1 MRPSSIALLSWLVL
15 VAIGLQLGRFAS
27 FEFRRLMVRKEV
39 KQQLKAGVPENER
52 AYFTFTQ
59 AEYDALK
66 WIKPDKEFT
75 LGAGFFDVIERE
87 VGADGKIHLTCMNDR
102 QEAALFADLS
112 RMVDGAMD
120 HKGDGPQRTQLLFG
134 LLKHWTVATC
144 TWRCA
149 VPELPAVQLLAE
161 VHGDRA
167 GYPSTWW
174 TPPRG

>member
-1 MRPSSIALLSWLVL
+1 MRRRTVALLSWLVL
-15 VAIGLQLGRFAS
+15 AAIGLQVGRFAS
-27 FEFRRLMVRKEV
+27 FEVRRLLVRKAV
-39 KQQLKAGVPENER
+39 KQQLKSGVPENER

-75 LGAGFFDVIERE
+75 VGAGFFDVIERE
-87 VGADGKIHLTCMNDR
+87 VGADGTIHLSCMNDR

-134 LLKHWTVATC
+134 LLKHWNVATWG
-144 TWRCA
+144 WRCC
-149 VPELPAVQLLAE
+149 VPELPAVRMHAGANGGLAG
-161 VHGDRA
+161 HPA
-167 GYPSTWW
+167 AWW
-174 TPPRG
+174 VPPRC